1 MNRRISS
8 SVGDRLSIVAAALAV
23 ALTSQ
28 LFVAETAFAAGGD
41 FSLDHTAAAPLTYD
55 HSTGGGTYDAREVG
69 RNKDIV
75 ESLEG
80 GDFACGDTVTFLT
93 QIVVDAGAV
102 GAQNIRL
109 RYEFTAHATG
119 QQGIALVDNVAGSS
133 AMMNYVGDTGISD
146 DGGSTATVFSED
158 ISGAG
163 NFIKPTLFVRV
174 IDVTDL
180 EGGEKT
186 VLRTDVMIA
195 CDGAPPTG
203 NMQVRLSGAST
214 LVGAGGEAIRV
225 GDQTIPFKR
234 VGDVK
239 KP

>member
-1 MNRRISS
+1 MTIP
-8 SVGDRLSIVAAALAV
+8 
-23 ALTSQ
+23 Q
-28 LFVAETAFAAGGD
+28 AGEPTT
-41 FSLDHTAAAPLTYD
+41 L
-55 HSTGGGTYDAREVG
+55 REVG
-69 RNKDIV
+69 RDKDIV

-93 QIVVDAGAV
+93 QIRVDAGAV
-102 GAQNIRL
+102 GAQTIRL

-119 QQGIALVDNVAGSS
+119 QQGIALVDNVAGTS
-133 AMMNYVGDTGISD
+133 AAINYVGDTGIVD
-146 DGGSTATVFSED
+146 DGGSTATVFTEI

-163 NFIKPTLFVRV
+163 VFIKPTLFIRE
-174 IDVTDL
+174 IDVDDL
-180 EGGEKT
+180 EPGEKT

-195 CDGAPPTG
+195 CNGASPTG

-214 LVGAGGEAIRV
+214 IVGAGGEAISV

-239 KP
+239 KPPPPK